1 MKEPNE
7 TSVEK
12 RITHLIPGT
21 LEAMRD
27 TLPVA
32 LMYLVFGERPNE
44 IPEGETKK
52 VNFRVNAKTEEFITR
67 LIPEFGSR
75 TQVIIHALAW
85 AAELNDRQQLMLIST
100 KL

>member
-7 TSVEK
+7 NAER

-21 LEAMRD
+21 LEAMKD
-27 TLPVA
+27 VLPVA
-32 LMYLVFGERPNE
+32 LIYLARGEHPKA
-44 IPEGETKK
+44 IPEDETKK
-52 VNFRVNAKTEEFITR
+52 VNFRINAKAEELIAR
-67 LIPEFGSR
+67 LVPEFGSR

-85 AAELNDRQQLMLIST
+85 AAELDDRQQLMLFNT

>member
-1 MKEPNE
+1 MKELNE
-7 TSVEK
+7 TSTEK
-12 RITHLIPGT
+12 RITHLIPGN

-32 LMYLVFGERPNE
+32 LMYLARGERPNE
-44 IPEGETKK
+44 IPEGEIKK
-52 VNFRVNAKTEEFITR
+52 VNFRINTKTDEYITR